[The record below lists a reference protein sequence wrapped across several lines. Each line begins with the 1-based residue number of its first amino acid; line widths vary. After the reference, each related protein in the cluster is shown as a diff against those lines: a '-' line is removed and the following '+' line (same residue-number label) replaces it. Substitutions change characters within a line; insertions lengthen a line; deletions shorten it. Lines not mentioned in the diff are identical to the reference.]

1 MPTYVDPNKCDGC
14 RGLARTACM
23 YICPNDLMI
32 YDANLGKAFNK
43 EHGLAF
49 NQEPDQ
55 CWECFSCVKACP
67 QGAISMRGYA
77 DVVPLGATLTPMRG
91 TDSILWTA
99 KYRDGRVKRFKFPIR
114 TTAWGSI
121 DPFKDFPEASPD
133 AFKSQLLYGE
143 PKWLM
148 VEQLPAGEKN

>member
-1 MPTYVDPNKCDGC
+1 MPTFVNPDKCDGC
-14 RGLARTACM
+14 EGQQRTACV
-23 YICPNDLMI
+23 YICPNDLMLL
-32 YDANLGKAFNK
+32 DKNLGKA
-43 EHGLAF
+43 H
-49 NQEPDQ
+49 NQEPDL

-67 QGAISMRGYA
+67 QGAIDMRGYA

-91 TDSILWTA
+91 TDSIMWTA
-99 KYRDGRVKRFKFPIR
+99 KYRDGQLKRFKFPIR

-133 AFKSQLLYGE
+133 ALKSQLLYGE

-148 VEQLPAGEKN
+148 VEQLPAGAKN